1 MEILRILSVLLL
13 AYLVGSIPSGWIVV
27 KIATGKDVLKVES
40 GRTGGTNAMR
50 AAGFFAGLVTAIL
63 DVLKGVSTGWIV
75 SWLMPG
81 DVWLQV
87 LAAVLAII
95 GHNYSVFLLKLDEN
109 GRLRFRG
116 GAGGATALGGAI
128 ALWPQ
133 AWMVILPLAVL
144 VFLLVGYASVTT
156 ISIAASA
163 LLVFIYRAAVGTS
176 PWVYVLYGAL
186 ALAIV
191 VIALRPNLERL
202 KRGTERMVG
211 LRAYLLKKAGRK
223 P

>member
-50 AAGFFAGLVTAIL
+50 AAGFFAGLVTALL

-109 GRLRFRG
+109 GKLRFRG

>member
-50 AAGFFAGLVTAIL
+50 AAGFFAGLVTALL

>member
-50 AAGFFAGLVTAIL
+50 AAGFLAGLVTAIL

-109 GRLRFRG
+109 GKLRFRG

>member
-50 AAGFFAGLVTAIL
+50 AAGFFAGLVTALL

-87 LAAVLAII
+87 LAAVLAIL
-95 GHNYSVFLLKLDEN
+95 GHNYSVFLLKLDDN

>member
-50 AAGFFAGLVTAIL
+50 AAGFFAGLVTALL

-87 LAAVLAII
+87 LAAVLAIL

>member
-109 GRLRFRG
+109 GRLHFRG

>member
-50 AAGFFAGLVTAIL
+50 AAGFFAGLVTALL

-87 LAAVLAII
+87 LAAVLAIL

-109 GRLRFRG
+109 GKLRFRG

>member
-50 AAGFFAGLVTAIL
+50 AAGFFAGLVTALL

-95 GHNYSVFLLKLDEN
+95 GHNYSVFLLKLDDN
-109 GRLRFRG
+109 GKLRFRG

>member
-50 AAGFFAGLVTAIL
+50 AAGFFAGLVTALL

-87 LAAVLAII
+87 LAAVLAIL
-95 GHNYSVFLLKLDEN
+95 GHNYSVFLLKLDDN
-109 GRLRFRG
+109 GKLRFRG

>member
-50 AAGFFAGLVTAIL
+50 AAGFFAGLVTALL

-87 LAAVLAII
+87 LAAVLAIL
-95 GHNYSVFLLKLDEN
+95 GHNYSVFLLKLDDN
-109 GRLRFRG
+109 GKLRFRG

-133 AWMVILPLAVL
+133 AWMVSLPLAVL